1 MRPTAIMSFMAF
13 LSALTVLPSMADSY
27 RWPGSV
33 GGAAAAK
40 VIGERCAGSLSN
52 PEIAEIDA
60 YLAKARSEWAT
71 TGSNLKFDDL
81 LRTLMDTYAA
91 TYSQAEACNASATE
105 EARKTLQLVR
115 KAMASGKPI
124 LPDSNSN

>member
-1 MRPTAIMSFMAF
+1 MRPAAIVSFIAF
-13 LSALTVLPSMADSY
+13 LSALTVMPTLADDY

-40 VIGERCAGSLSN
+40 VIGERCAGSLSDR
-52 PEIAEIDA
+52 EIVEIDA

-81 LRTLMDTYAA
+81 LRTLMDTYSA
-91 TYSQAEACNASATE
+91 TYSRAEACNASATE
-105 EARKTLQLVR
+105 EARTTLQLVR

-124 LPDSNSN
+124 LPDSSSK